1 MRYSASLFYGKD
13 RRQMTSAKRVAFIG
27 LGAMGYPMAGHLAT
41 LGHTVTV
48 FNRTQERAQGWQDQ
62 YGGAVAA
69 TPAEAA
75 EGQDAVMLCVGN
87 DDDVR
92 EVTCG
97 SDGAL
102 QALPK
107 GSLLIDHTT
116 TSRELAIAMA
126 KQAAASGVDFLDA
139 PVSGG
144 QIGAETGA
152 LTIMVG
158 AHENTYAAAKP
169 LMACYAKSIRLMG
182 GVGSGQLT
190 KMVNQICIAGLLQ
203 GLSEGLHFAERAG
216 LDVAG
221 AVEVIGQ
228 GAAQSW
234 QMNNR
239 ASTMI
244 AGEFDFGFAVDWM
257 RKDLGIA
264 IETAQAVGAA
274 IPVTELVDS
283 FYAEVQDLGGRR
295 WDTSSLIQRLRAQT
309 SD

>member
-1 MRYSASLFYGKD
+1 
-13 RRQMTSAKRVAFIG
+13 MTSAKRVAFIG

-41 LGHTVTV
+41 SGHTVTV
-48 FNRTQERAQGWQDQ
+48 FNRTLERAQRWQDEF
-62 YGGAVAA
+62 GGAVAA
-69 TPAEAA
+69 TPAEAS

-97 SDGAL
+97 SYGVL
-102 QALPK
+102 HTLPR

-116 TSRELAIAMA
+116 TSQELAVAIAE
-126 KQAAASGVDFLDA
+126 QAATSGVDFLDA

-158 AHENTYAAAKP
+158 ANEDAYLVAEP

-203 GLSEGLHFAERAG
+203 SLSEGLHFAERAG

-221 AVEVIGQ
+221 AVEVITQ

-239 ASTMI
+239 ANTMI

-264 IETAQAVGAA
+264 IEAAQAVGAPV
-274 IPVTELVDS
+274 PVTELVDR
-283 FYAEVQDLGGRR
+283 FYADVQDLGGRR
-295 WDTSSLIQRLRAQT
+295 WDTSSLIQRLRSQAP
-309 SD
+309 D

>member
-1 MRYSASLFYGKD
+1 
-13 RRQMTSAKRVAFIG
+13 MTSVKRVAFVG
-27 LGAMGYPMAGHLAT
+27 LGAMGYPMAGHLVAA
-41 LGHTVTV
+41 GHSVTV
-48 FNRTQERAQGWQDQ
+48 FNRTPERAQRWQDQ

-92 EVTCG
+92 EVACG
-97 SDGAL
+97 THGVL
-102 QALPK
+102 QALPR
-107 GSLLIDHTT
+107 GSLVIDHTT
-116 TSRELAIAMA
+116 TSQALAIAVA
-126 KQAAASGVDFLDA
+126 REAASFGVDFLDA

-158 AHENTYAAAKP
+158 ANEDTYGVAEP
-169 LMACYAKSIRLMG
+169 LMACYAKSMRLMG

-221 AVEVIGQ
+221 AVEVIAQ

-239 ASTMI
+239 ANTMI
-244 AGEFDFGFAVDWM
+244 AGDFDFGFAVDWM

-264 IETAQAVGAA
+264 IDAAHQVGAA
-274 IPVTELVDS
+274 VPVTELVDT
-283 FYAEVQDLGGRR
+283 FYADLQDLGGRR
-295 WDTSSLIQRLRAQT
+295 WDTSSLIQRLRAQAP
-309 SD
+309 D

>member
-1 MRYSASLFYGKD
+1 
-13 RRQMTSAKRVAFIG
+13 MTSVKRVAFVG
-27 LGAMGYPMAGHLAT
+27 LGAMGYPMAGHLVAA
-41 LGHTVTV
+41 GHSVTV
-48 FNRTQERAQGWQDQ
+48 FNRTPERAQRWQDQ

-92 EVTCG
+92 EVACG
-97 SDGAL
+97 SHGVL
-102 QALPK
+102 RALPR
-107 GSLLIDHTT
+107 GSLVIDHTT
-116 TSRELAIAMA
+116 TSQALAIAVA
-126 KQAAASGVDFLDA
+126 REAASFGVDFLDA

-152 LTIMVG
+152 LTLMVG
-158 AHENTYAAAKP
+158 AHEDTSAVAEP
-169 LMACYAKSIRLMG
+169 LMACYAKSMRLMG

-221 AVEVIGQ
+221 AVEVIAQ

-239 ASTMI
+239 ANTMI
-244 AGEFDFGFAVDWM
+244 AGDFDFGFAVDWM

-264 IETAQAVGAA
+264 IDAAHQVGAA
-274 IPVTELVDS
+274 VPVTELVDR
-283 FYAEVQDLGGRR
+283 FYADVQDLGGRR
-295 WDTSSLIQRLRAQT
+295 WDTSSLIQRLRSQAP
-309 SD
+309 D

>member
-1 MRYSASLFYGKD
+1 
-13 RRQMTSAKRVAFIG
+13 MTSAKRVAFIG

-41 LGHTVTV
+41 VGHTVTV

>member
-1 MRYSASLFYGKD
+1 
-13 RRQMTSAKRVAFIG
+13 MTSVKRVAFVG
-27 LGAMGYPMAGHLAT
+27 LGAMGYPMAGHLVAA
-41 LGHTVTV
+41 GHSVTV
-48 FNRTQERAQGWQDQ
+48 FNRTSERAQRWQDQ
-62 YGGAVAA
+62 YGGTVAA

-92 EVTCG
+92 EVACG
-97 SDGAL
+97 THGVL
-102 QALPK
+102 RALPR

-116 TSRELAIAMA
+116 TSQALAIAVA
-126 KQAAASGVDFLDA
+126 REAADLGVDFLDA

-158 AHENTYAAAKP
+158 ANEDAYAAAEP
-169 LMACYAKSIRLMG
+169 LMACYAKSMRLMG

-190 KMVNQICIAGLLQ
+190 KMVTQICIAGLLQ

-221 AVEVIGQ
+221 AVEVIAQ

-244 AGEFDFGFAVDWM
+244 AGDFHFGFAVDWM

-264 IETAQAVGAA
+264 IDAAHQVGAA
-274 IPVTELVDS
+274 VPVTELVDT
-283 FYAEVQDLGGRR
+283 FYADLQDLGGRR
-295 WDTSSLIQRLRAQT
+295 WDTSSLIQRLRAQAP
-309 SD
+309 D

>member
-1 MRYSASLFYGKD
+1 
-13 RRQMTSAKRVAFIG
+13 MTSAKRVAFIG
-27 LGAMGYPMAGHLAT
+27 LGAMGYPMAGRLAT
-41 LGHTVTV
+41 TGYTVTV
-48 FNRTQERAQGWQDQ
+48 FNRTQERAQQWREQ
-62 YGGAVAA
+62 YSGAVAA

-75 EGQDAVMLCVGN
+75 EGQDAVMICVGN

-97 SDGAL
+97 SDGVL
-102 QALPK
+102 HTLPR
-107 GSLLIDHTT
+107 SSVLIDHTT
-116 TSRELAIAMA
+116 TSQELAVAIAE
-126 KQAAASGVDFLDA
+126 QAATSGVDFLDA

-144 QIGAETGA
+144 QIGAETAA

-158 AHENTYAAAKP
+158 ANEDAYAVAEP

-221 AVEVIGQ
+221 AVEVIAQ

-264 IETAQAVGAA
+264 IEAAQAVGAA
-274 IPVTELVDS
+274 VPVTELVDR
-283 FYAEVQDLGGRR
+283 FYADVQDLGGRR
-295 WDTSSLIQRLRAQT
+295 WDTSSLIQRLRSQAP
-309 SD
+309 D

>member
-1 MRYSASLFYGKD
+1 
-13 RRQMTSAKRVAFIG
+13 MTSVKRVAFVG
-27 LGAMGYPMAGHLAT
+27 LGAMGYPMAGHLVAA
-41 LGHTVTV
+41 GHSVTV
-48 FNRTQERAQGWQDQ
+48 FNRTPERAQRWQDQ

-92 EVTCG
+92 EVACG
-97 SDGAL
+97 AHGVL
-102 QALPK
+102 RALPR
-107 GSLLIDHTT
+107 GSLVIDHTT
-116 TSRELAIAMA
+116 TSQALAIAVA
-126 KQAAASGVDFLDA
+126 REAASFGVDFLDA

-158 AHENTYAAAKP
+158 ANEDTYGVAEP
-169 LMACYAKSIRLMG
+169 LMACYAKSMRLMG
-182 GVGSGQLT
+182 SVGSGQLT

-221 AVEVIGQ
+221 AVEVIAQ

-234 QMNNR
+234 KMNNR

-244 AGEFDFGFAVDWM
+244 AGDFDFGFAVDWM
-257 RKDLGIA
+257 R
-264 IETAQAVGAA
+264 
-274 IPVTELVDS
+274 
-283 FYAEVQDLGGRR
+283 
-295 WDTSSLIQRLRAQT
+295 
-309 SD
+309 

>member
-1 MRYSASLFYGKD
+1 
-13 RRQMTSAKRVAFIG
+13 MTSAKRVAFIG

-41 LGHTVTV
+41 SGHTVTV
-48 FNRTQERAQGWQDQ
+48 FNRTQERAQHWRKQ

-75 EGQDAVMLCVGN
+75 EGQDAVMICVGN

-97 SDGAL
+97 SEGVL
-102 QALPK
+102 HTLPR

-116 TSRELAIAMA
+116 TSQELAVAIAE
-126 KQAAASGVDFLDA
+126 QAATSGVDFLDA

-158 AHENTYAAAKP
+158 ADKEPYEAAEP

-221 AVEVIGQ
+221 AVEVIAQ

-244 AGEFDFGFAVDWM
+244 AGEFEFGFAVDWM

-264 IETAQAVGAA
+264 IEAAQAVGAA
-274 IPVTELVDS
+274 VPVTELVDR
-283 FYAEVQDLGGRR
+283 FYADVQDLGGRR
-295 WDTSSLIQRLRAQT
+295 WDTSSLIQRLRAQAP
-309 SD
+309 D

>member
-1 MRYSASLFYGKD
+1 
-13 RRQMTSAKRVAFIG
+13 MTSVKRVAFVG
-27 LGAMGYPMAGHLAT
+27 LGAMGYPMARHLVAAGHS
-41 LGHTVTV
+41 VTV
-48 FNRTQERAQGWQDQ
+48 FNRTPERAQRWQDQ

-92 EVTCG
+92 EVACG
-97 SDGAL
+97 THGVL
-102 QALPK
+102 RALPR
-107 GSLLIDHTT
+107 GSLVIDHTT
-116 TSRELAIAMA
+116 TSQALAIAVA
-126 KQAAASGVDFLDA
+126 REAASFGVDFLDA

-158 AHENTYAAAKP
+158 ANEDTYGVAEP
-169 LMACYAKSIRLMG
+169 LMACYAKSMRLMG

-221 AVEVIGQ
+221 AVEVIAQ

-239 ASTMI
+239 ANTMI
-244 AGEFDFGFAVDWM
+244 AGDFDFGFAVDWM

-264 IETAQAVGAA
+264 IDAAHQVGAA
-274 IPVTELVDS
+274 VPVTELVDT
-283 FYAEVQDLGGRR
+283 FYADVQDLGGRR
-295 WDTSSLIQRLRAQT
+295 WDTSSLIQRLRAQAP
-309 SD
+309 D

>member
-1 MRYSASLFYGKD
+1 
-13 RRQMTSAKRVAFIG
+13 MTSAKRVAFIG

>member
-1 MRYSASLFYGKD
+1 
-13 RRQMTSAKRVAFIG
+13 MTSAKRVAFIG

-41 LGHTVTV
+41 SGHTVTV
-48 FNRTQERAQGWQDQ
+48 FNRTLERAQRWQDQ
-62 YGGAVAA
+62 FGGAVAG

-97 SDGAL
+97 SDGVLHTLL
-102 QALPK
+102 Q

-116 TSRELAIAMA
+116 TSQELAVAIA
-126 KQAAASGVDFLDA
+126 KRAATSGIDFLDA

-158 AHENTYAAAKP
+158 ANEDTYVVAEP

-221 AVEVIGQ
+221 AVEVIAQ

-244 AGEFDFGFAVDWM
+244 AGEFEFGFAVDWM

-264 IETAQAVGAA
+264 IEAAQAVGAA
-274 IPVTELVDS
+274 VPVTELVDR
-283 FYAEVQDLGGRR
+283 FYADVQELGGRR
-295 WDTSSLIQRLRAQT
+295 WDTSSLIQRLRAQAT
-309 SD
+309 D